1 MWVSR
6 NLALMICSWDDF
18 TNPKLSISY
27 WYFRE
32 IFWLFDKNKWL
43 FWHFLVCF
51 DSQTKIHLEAIKYS
65 SKFGKKK
72 SGFGGNKI
80 RETIWWADHKM
91 TNKCYLEDQG
101 WEFYFLLL
109 SNILCSSIW
118 KSYFIEVIESQKII

>member
-6 NLALMICSWDDF
+6 HLALMICSWDDF

-27 WYFRE
+27 WSFRE
-32 IFWLFDKNKWL
+32 IFWLFNDYFGI
-43 FWHFLVCF
+43 FWHGMIFKHKSILKRPNIAANLV
-51 DSQTKIHLEAIKYS
+51 
-65 SKFGKKK
+65 KKK
-72 SGFGGNKI
+72 SEFGKNKI

-91 TNKCYLEDQG
+91 TNKYYLKDQG

-118 KSYFIEVIESQKII
+118 KSYFIEVIESQKKN